1 MFQSSPVLSSPSS
14 TVLSSVLR
22 QIWRCPTKSA
32 FLSICS
38 PITAFSVPVRGNK
51 CYSLHRNIEIS
62 MGTFSISG
70 NTKSEHWNSM
80 GTIVDLS
87 QYHVSMRAHVSQNIE
102 ISVGIFVD
110 LSQYHVEISMRA
122 HVSRNI
128 EISVGIFV
136 DLSQYHIEISMSTL
150 VDLSQYYIGTLKFQ
164 WAHWWI

>member
-1 MFQSSPVLSSPSS
+1 
-14 TVLSSVLR
+14 
-22 QIWRCPTKSA
+22 
-32 FLSICS
+32 
-38 PITAFSVPVRGNK
+38 
-51 CYSLHRNIEIS
+51 
-62 MGTFSISG
+62 
-70 NTKSEHWNSM
+70 M

-87 QYHVSMRAHVSQNIE
+87 QYHV
-102 ISVGIFVD
+102 
-110 LSQYHVEISMRA
+110 SMRA